1 MTATIDFTTDHDYG
15 TVISHWSFRMIGI
28 LNDLLD
34 YRDLAQ
40 DLWDRPKVLVDT
52 ATSAIAAGRHDLAEF
67 LLTSA
72 EADLDRLADLA
83 DMVYPLA

>member
-1 MTATIDFTTDHDYG
+1 MSATIDFTTDHHYSK
-15 TVISHWSFRMIGI
+15 VVAHWSFRLIGA

-40 DLWDRPKVLVDT
+40 DLWDRPKVLVDH
-52 ATSAIAAGRHDLAEF
+52 ATSAIAAGRFDVAEF

-72 EADLDRLADLA
+72 DADLNRLADLA
-83 DMVYPLA
+83 DMVNPL